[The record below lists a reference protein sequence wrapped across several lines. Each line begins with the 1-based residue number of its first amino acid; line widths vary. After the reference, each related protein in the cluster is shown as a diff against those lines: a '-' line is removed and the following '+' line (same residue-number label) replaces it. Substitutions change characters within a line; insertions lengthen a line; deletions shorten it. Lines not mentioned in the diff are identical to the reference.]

1 MNMAE
6 ATSLSSPAVQLIA
19 SRGQE
24 QARCCMGWKDKEH
37 RRKKARGATERGV
50 CVNAMAGLPY

>member
-1 MNMAE
+1 MNMAGKHQ
-6 ATSLSSPAVQLIA
+6 ACSCPAIQLSA

-37 RRKKARGATERGV
+37 RGEKRGV
-50 CVNAMAGLPY
+50 QQCVEYM